1 MAKCETCK
9 FDNVCDFSGTFR
21 NNVRECRTYEQKEQQ
36 TWGNKI
42 RAMSDEELAELFTQ
56 YSCED
61 ADYTSLLPIEECKWG
76 TKQEVIN
83 RNLKWLKS
91 EAKE

>member
-42 RAMSDEELAELFTQ
+42 RSMSDEELAEYL
-56 YSCED
+56 SELIRN
-61 ADYTSLLPIEECKWG
+61 ASDYITGEGDWL
-76 TKQEVIN
+76 Q
-83 RNLKWLKS
+83 WLKS
-91 EAKE
+91 EVKE

>member
-21 NNVRECRTYEQKEQQ
+21 NNVRECRTYEQKEPQ

-42 RAMSDEELAELFTQ
+42 RSMSDEELAEFL
-56 YSCED
+56 SELIRN
-61 ADYTSLLPIEECKWG
+61 AHDYHTGEGDWL
-76 TKQEVIN
+76 Q
-83 RNLKWLKS
+83 WLKS
-91 EAKE
+91 ELEE

>member
-21 NNVRECRTYEQKEQQ
+21 NNVRECRTYEQKEPQ

-42 RAMSDEELAELFTQ
+42 RAMSDEELAEFL
-56 YSCED
+56 
-61 ADYTSLLPIEECKWG
+61 ECVETAGYHDESITPMKNG
-76 TKQEVIN
+76 FRMDMLE
-83 RNLKWLKS
+83 WLKS
-91 EAKE
+91 EVKE

>member
-42 RAMSDEELAELFTQ
+42 RAMSDEELAEFLSH
-56 YSCED
+56 YMSCAYCD
-61 ADYTSLLPIEECKWG
+61 AGDREHGCKDCKTLLM
-76 TKQEVIN
+76 Q
-83 RNLKWLKS
+83 LLKS
-91 EAKE
+91 EVKE